1 MKYIEQDS
9 NDALNLIKSSRNCFL
24 TGPPGSGKSHII
36 REYIRYCK
44 LEHINIGIT
53 ASTGIA
59 AKIIDGYTIH
69 SWSGI
74 EIVEMKDLFEDVLKR
89 VLNKPNIVKRWR
101 LVNVLIIDE
110 ISLVDCKL
118 FDFLNRIG
126 MHIRNNSKPF
136 GGIKLLIV
144 GDFYQLPPVCG
155 DFCFNSNDWNNIFEY
170 NIYLTSNYRSED
182 IRLTKILK
190 TIRKAKP
197 LKKNMIKA
205 LESRIIDTNIDGTI
219 NWVYPVLAPLRE
231 TARSINEKKLNE
243 NINKEYIYNAMFSTQ
258 CSNASIKKMV
268 LNMSPLEEKLILKK
282 GCSVVNVVNDNTR
295 GLMNGMVGTIENF
308 INDKP
313 VVNFEGKIYIMDYH
327 VWTKTT
333 DNNDTVFMKQIPL
346 LVAYALTIHR
356 CQGMTLNQ
364 ASIILDRNI
373 FECGQAYVAL
383 SRLKS
388 LDNMYITGNDM
399 TINPNVF
406 MVNQQVKDYYKN
418 QKII

>member
-9 NDALNLIKSSRNCFL
+9 ETALNLIKKSNNCFL

-36 REYIRYCK
+36 REYIKYCK
-44 LEHINIGIT
+44 SEYINVGIT

-59 AKIIDGYTIH
+59 AKIIEGYTIH

-74 EIVEMKDLFEDVLKR
+74 EIVDMKDTYDDVLKR
-89 VLNKPNIVKRWR
+89 VINKPNIVKRWR
-101 LVNVLIIDE
+101 IVNVLIIDE
-110 ISLVDCKL
+110 ISLLDCKV

-126 MHIRNNSKPF
+126 KHIRNNTKPF

-170 NIYLTSNYRSED
+170 SINLTSSYRSND
-182 IRLTKILK
+182 IKLTKILR

-205 LESRIIDTNIDGTI
+205 LESRILDTQEDGTI
-219 NWVYPVLAPLRE
+219 NWVYPVLVPLRE
-231 TARSINEKKLNE
+231 TARNINQNKLNE
-243 NINKEYIYNAMFSTQ
+243 NTNKEYIYNAMFSTQ
-258 CSNASIKKMV
+258 CNNSVIKKMV
-268 LNMSPLEEKLILKK
+268 LNMSPME
-282 GCSVVNVVNDNTR
+282 GCSVVNIVNDNIR
-295 GLMNGMVGTIENF
+295 GLMNGMVGSIVDF
-308 INDKP
+308 VNDKP
-313 VVNFEGKIYIMDYH
+313 VVNFEGKVYIMDYH

-333 DNNDTVFMKQIPL
+333 DNNEMVFMKQIPL
-346 LVAYALTIHR
+346 LIAYALTIHR

-364 ASIILDRNI
+364 ASIILDKNI

-388 LDNMYITGNDM
+388 LDNMYLTGNDM

-406 MVNQQVKDYYKN
+406 MVNQKVKDYYIN
-418 QKII
+418 LISYLI